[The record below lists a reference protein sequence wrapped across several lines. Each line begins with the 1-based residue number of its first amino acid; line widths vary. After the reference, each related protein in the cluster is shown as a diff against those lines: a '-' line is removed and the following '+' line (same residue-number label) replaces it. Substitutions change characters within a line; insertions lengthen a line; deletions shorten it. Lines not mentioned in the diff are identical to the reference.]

1 MKRNRLG
8 SKKAENLVYIHST
21 LRLISRKDPGY
32 KEGPFK
38 RWDQYTND
46 VVCVDEEIELDG
58 LVEIPPVAIDEEP
71 PLDSHT
77 YLESLLTKDLL
88 DVDVD
93 ANDSDVANVVDLA
106 KMD

>member
-38 RWDQYTND
+38 RWDQYTD
-46 VVCVDEEIELDG
+46 DAICVDEEIQPNG
-58 LVEIPPVAIDEEP
+58 LVELPLVTIDEHEP
-71 PLDSHT
+71 QLESDS
-77 YLESLLTKDLL
+77 YLESLLIEDLSDADDIDAE
-88 DVDVD
+88 DVDD
-93 ANDSDVANVVDLA
+93 MA
-106 KMD
+106 